1 MKLRKVMALTL
12 AGAMTATTLTAC
24 GGDGGANTTDDDT
37 SSDALHDNHI
47 FVVESIKLLFQ
58 LSAASAFYFVTG
70 RQENFI
76 NRHIK

>member
-1 MKLRKVMALTL
+1 MIGRQIKMEELIFPHFLWF
-12 AGAMTATTLTAC
+12 
-24 GGDGGANTTDDDT
+24 DDT

>member
-1 MKLRKVMALTL
+1 MNKKLLALLL
-12 AGAMTATTLTAC
+12 ALSLSLSLTAC